1 MTIRTET
8 ERAAAVA
15 KMEEMVFAGRQGRPM
30 TDSEHHLFESLASD
44 VAEFDAAPTAAKVEP
59 APPPSP
65 APAPS
70 PPTTPPAM
78 QAQGKIDTAHAVEIC
93 RICEAGDAMHLAS
106 GLLVEGVSVAEARER
121 VGAVSTIRE
130 AVAHAHRIAPHAVP
144 RDQAAAYLA
153 RGLGVQAAREDLFAR
168 MVAAQ
173 EAVGEISSHPPPPSM
188 VAPGA
193 ASSQASMVKVLRARG
208 VEPKS
213 P

>member
-15 KMEEMVFAGRQGRPM
+15 KMQEMISAGRQGRPM

-93 RICEAGDAMHLAS
+93 RICEAADAMHLAS
-106 GLLVEGVSVAEARER
+106 GLLVEGVTVAEARER
-121 VGAVSTIRE
+121 AGAVSTIRE
-130 AVAHAHRIAPHAVP
+130 MVATAHRLSPAAVSI
-144 RDQAAAYLA
+144 DLAAAYLA
-153 RGLGVQAAREDLFAR
+153 ERRSVQAARADLFAR
-168 MVAAQ
+168 MVAAE

-188 VAPGA
+188 VASGIA
-193 ASSQASMVKVLRARG
+193 DTRASMVKVLRARG
-208 VEPKS
+208 IEPRS

>member
-30 TDSEHHLFESLASD
+30 MNSEHHLFESLASD
-44 VAEFDAAPTAAKVEP
+44 VADFDARPTAAKVDLS
-59 APPPSP
+59 PPSP
-65 APAPS
+65 APAPP

-78 QAQGKIDTAHAVEIC
+78 QAQGMINNDHAAEIC
-93 RICEAGDAMHLAS
+93 RICLAGDAAHLAS
-106 GLLVEGVSVAEARER
+106 GLIAEGVSVAEARER
-121 VGAVSTIRE
+121 VGATSTIRE
-130 AVAHAHRIAPHAVP
+130 AVAHAHRMAPHAVP

-153 RGLGVQAAREDLFAR
+153 QGLSVQAAREDLFAR
-168 MVAAQ
+168 MVAAE
-173 EAVGEISSHPPPPSM
+173 EAVGEISSHLPPPSM

-193 ASSQASMVKVLRARG
+193 ASSQASMIKVLRARG